1 MVEQLLLL
9 SRVDALNALNLAP
22 TRVGELIETSI
33 NQLIT
38 IITDYEWQ
46 INIADDLTV
55 NVDPFYMALVCKNL
69 IENACKYSPKESMI
83 CIDAAEVNGQ
93 IVLRFSDNGKGMTD
107 TQIQR
112 AKERFYR
119 VDENANQGAGLGLSI
134 CQHIVSLHCGTIHLH
149 SNLPNGLTV
158 VVSLPIAPKT
168 IGRE

>member
-1 MVEQLLLL
+1 MFFQNRISLY
-9 SRVDALNALNLAP
+9 
-22 TRVGELIETSI
+22 
-33 NQLIT
+33 QLIT

-119 VDENANQGAGLGLSI
+119 VDKSRSINTGGTGLGLAI
-134 CQHIVSLHCGTIHLH
+134 VKHIIETHGQQIQVTSNVGVGTTFTFSLQKSKASGPVSSRGIPL
-149 SNLPNGLTV
+149 
-158 VVSLPIAPKT
+158 K
-168 IGRE
+168 